1 MGWGSRPTSPPYRE
15 RPSITCCPLV
25 RRGPEPP
32 SRSRGPAG
40 GRWGWWASGGKGR
53 CRANAAAGSRRRAA
67 TARGRAASARGGG
80 AAQILRG
87 KHKPTF
93 TPHLNSGDCVV
104 VVNAARVKLTGRKLE
119 QKRYF
124 RHTGYMGHE
133 RFAPLKNVLEK
144 RPERVIEKAVWGM
157 LPKTTLSRQKAKQM
171 LKVYAGPEHPHAA
184 QQPEPLSL
192 AEAR

>member
-1 MGWGSRPTSPPYRE
+1 MNTYSAKPAEIRHDWHVVDATGV
-15 RPSITCCPLV
+15 PL
-25 RRGPEPP
+25 
-32 SRSRGPAG
+32 
-40 GRWGWWASGGKGR
+40 GRL
-53 CRANAAAGSRRRAA
+53 
-67 TARGRAASARGGG
+67 ASAV
-80 AAQILRG
+80 AQLIRG

-93 TPHLNSGDCVV
+93 TPHLDGGDFVV
-104 VVNAARVKLTGRKLE
+104 VVNAAKVKLTGRKLE

-124 RHTGYMGHE
+124 KHSGYMGHE
-133 RFAPLKNVLEK
+133 RFSPVKRVLET

-157 LPKTTLSRQKAKQM
+157 LPKTTLSRQKVKQM